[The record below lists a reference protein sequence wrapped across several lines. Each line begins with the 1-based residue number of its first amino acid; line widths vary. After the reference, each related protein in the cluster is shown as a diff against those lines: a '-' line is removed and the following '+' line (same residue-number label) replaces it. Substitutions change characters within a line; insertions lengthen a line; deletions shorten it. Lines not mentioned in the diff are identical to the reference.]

1 MSVSI
6 LNKAVIAPAAAAVPL
21 PDDLGVSQGRQFVR
35 SVTALIPAVT
45 VFLAVLTG
53 WQLLN
58 MTGIV
63 QAFILPAP
71 LSILKALTKV
81 YMVILDHARVTVL
94 EALLG
99 FVIGNAV
106 AILTAILF
114 VHNRTAERSFYPLTL
129 AARSIP
135 VVAVAPMLTIWLGS
149 GITPKVLIGAFLVF
163 FPTLVNMVRGLRSVD
178 RDVME
183 LLRSLSATQRQI
195 LWKVRLPA
203 AMPFLFAALRIAAG
217 SCFIAAI
224 VSEWIGSD
232 HGLGYLVVIYGT
244 EFNIPE
250 MWAAVL
256 TASVLAMSA
265 FGLVC
270 LVERVSMPW
279 AKYNDA
285 PAA

>member
-1 MSVSI
+1 MSVSV
-6 LNKAVIAPAAAAVPL
+6 LNKAAVAPTAAIVSIPE
-21 PDDLGVSQGRQFVR
+21 DLGPNQGRQLLRGVI
-35 SVTALIPAVT
+35 ALLPAMC

-58 MTGIV
+58 MTGV
-63 QAFILPAP
+63 VKAFILPAP
-71 LSILKALTKV
+71 LSILRALSKV

-99 FVIGNAV
+99 FLIGNTV

-250 MWAAVL
+250 MWAAVT

-279 AKYNDA
+279 AKYNDS